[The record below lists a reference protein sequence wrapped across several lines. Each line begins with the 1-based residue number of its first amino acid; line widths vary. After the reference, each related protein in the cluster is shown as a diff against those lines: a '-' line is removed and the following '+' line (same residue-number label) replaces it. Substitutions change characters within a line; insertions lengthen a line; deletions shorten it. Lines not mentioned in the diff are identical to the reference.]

1 MLHLKPICFLRNLK
15 LDGVRSPSRANF
27 DYLASR
33 LIFKSIVMSKYL
45 PLDNNIFI
53 QNRKRFTAKMQP
65 NSIAIFVSNDEFPLN
80 GDALHHFQQNS
91 DLFWLSGIEQ
101 EGSMVILFP
110 NNPDPKYREV
120 LVLTRPQE
128 LKEIWDGKRLR
139 ANEATAISGMKTIVW
154 ADVLDAM
161 LQTWIHL
168 ADSIYLDSNENDRKN
183 NLVRTSE
190 YRFIDEMQSRYPL
203 HQYLRAAKL
212 LKDLRGI
219 KTKEEVQVIQK
230 AIDITE
236 VAFRRLLKFIQP
248 GVYEHE
254 IEAEIYHSFLSQRA
268 TGPAYHSIL
277 ASGDNARTLHYVSNN
292 NQCKDGELILMDF
305 GAAYGGYNADLTRT
319 VPVNGKFTKRQKEVY
334 NACLHLHD
342 YAKSI
347 LKPGITI
354 LKYTDKVGEEATKQF
369 LKIGLL
375 SKSDIKNEDAENKAY
390 RKYLYHGISHHL
402 GIDVHDLGTRTA
414 PIQSGMVFTVEP
426 GIYIKEEQMGVR
438 IENNI
443 WITKTGNQDLFK
455 NIPIKADEI
464 EALMKKTKK

>member
-1 MLHLKPICFLRNLK
+1 M
-15 LDGVRSPSRANF
+15 
-27 DYLASR
+27 
-33 LIFKSIVMSKYL
+33 
-45 PLDNNIFI
+45 
-53 QNRKRFTAKMQP
+53 AKMQP
-65 NSIAIFVSNDEFPLN
+65 NSIAVFVSNDEFPLN

-154 ADVLDAM
+154 ADTVDAM

-203 HQYLRAAKL
+203 HQYLRAAKI
-212 LKDLRGI
+212 LKELRGI

-248 GVYEHE
+248 GVYEYE

-268 TGPAYHSIL
+268 TGTAYHSIL

-347 LKPGITI
+347 LKPGISI
-354 LKYTDKVGEEATKQF
+354 VKYTDKVGEEATKQF

-375 SKSDIKNEDAENKAY
+375 SKSDVKNEDAENRAY

-402 GIDVHDLGTRTA
+402 GIDVHDLGTRTS
-414 PIQSGMVFTVEP
+414 PIQAGMVFTVEP
-426 GIYIKEEQMGVR
+426 GIYIKEEKMGVR
-438 IENNI
+438 IENNL

>member
-1 MLHLKPICFLRNLK
+1 
-15 LDGVRSPSRANF
+15 
-27 DYLASR
+27 
-33 LIFKSIVMSKYL
+33 MSKYL
-45 PLDNNIFI
+45 PLDPNIFI

-65 NSIAIFVSNDEFPLN
+65 NSIAIFVSNDEFPMN
-80 GDALHHFQQNS
+80 GDALHSFQQNS

-161 LQTWIHL
+161 LQTWVHL

-190 YRFIDEMQSRYPL
+190 YRFIDEMQARYPL
-203 HQYLRAAKL
+203 HQYLRAAKI
-212 LKDLRGI
+212 LKDLRAI

-319 VPVNGKFTKRQKEVY
+319 VPVNGKFTKRQKDVY

-375 SKSDIKNEDAENKAY
+375 SKSDIKNEDADNRAY

-414 PIQSGMVFTVEP
+414 PIQAGMVFTVEP

-464 EALMKKTKK
+464 EALMKKNKK

>member
-1 MLHLKPICFLRNLK
+1 
-15 LDGVRSPSRANF
+15 
-27 DYLASR
+27 
-33 LIFKSIVMSKYL
+33 MSKYL

-53 QNRKRFTAKMQP
+53 QNRKRFMAKMQP

-101 EGSMVILFP
+101 EGSMVVLFP
-110 NNPDPKYREV
+110 DNPDPKYREV

-154 ADVLDAM
+154 TDSIDAI

-183 NLVRTSE
+183 NLVRSSE

-203 HQYLRAAKL
+203 HQYLRAAKI

-219 KTKEEVQVIQK
+219 KTKEEVKVIQK

-236 VAFRRLLKFIQP
+236 VAFRRLLKFIKP
-248 GVYEHE
+248 GVFEYE

-292 NQCKDGELILMDF
+292 NPCKDGELILMDF

-347 LKPGITI
+347 LKPGISI
-354 LKYTDKVGEEATKQF
+354 VKYTDKVGEEATKQF

-375 SKSDIKNEDAENKAY
+375 SKSDVKNEDPENKAY

-414 PIQSGMVFTVEP
+414 PIQAGMVFTVEP

-443 WITKTGNQDLFK
+443 WITKTGHQDLFK

-464 EALMKKTKK
+464 EALMKKSKN

>member
-1 MLHLKPICFLRNLK
+1 
-15 LDGVRSPSRANF
+15 
-27 DYLASR
+27 
-33 LIFKSIVMSKYL
+33 MSKYL

-53 QNRKRFTAKMQP
+53 QNRKRFTSKMQP

-80 GDALHHFQQNS
+80 GDALHHYQQNS

-128 LKEIWDGKRLR
+128 LKEICDGKRLR

-154 ADVLDAM
+154 SDVLDGM
-161 LQTWIHL
+161 LQQWIHL

-183 NLVRTSE
+183 NLVRTNE

-203 HQYLRAAKL
+203 HQYLRAAKI

-248 GVYEHE
+248 GVYEYE
-254 IEAEIYHSFLSQRA
+254 IEAEIFHSFLSQRA

-347 LKPGITI
+347 LKPGISV

-375 SKSDIKNEDAENKAY
+375 SKSDIKNEDAENRAY

-402 GIDVHDLGTRTA
+402 GIDVHDLGTRTE
-414 PIQSGMVFTVEP
+414 PIQAGMVFTVEP
-426 GIYIKEEQMGVR
+426 GIYIKEEKMGVR

-455 NIPIKADEI
+455 NIPVKADEI

>member
-1 MLHLKPICFLRNLK
+1 
-15 LDGVRSPSRANF
+15 
-27 DYLASR
+27 
-33 LIFKSIVMSKYL
+33 MSKYL

-53 QNRKRFTAKMQP
+53 QNRKRFMAKMQP

-154 ADVLDAM
+154 TDTVDAM

-203 HQYLRAAKL
+203 HQYLRAAKI

-248 GVYEHE
+248 GVYEYE

-268 TGPAYHSIL
+268 SGTAYHSIL

-347 LKPGITI
+347 LKPGISI
-354 LKYTDKVGEEATKQF
+354 VKYTDKVGEEATKQF

-375 SKSDIKNEDAENKAY
+375 SKSDVKNEDAENRAY

-414 PIQSGMVFTVEP
+414 PIQAGMVFTVEP
-426 GIYIKEEQMGVR
+426 GIYIKEEKMGVR
-438 IENNI
+438 IENNL
-443 WITKTGNQDLFK
+443 WMTKSGNQDLFK